1 MLCGFMGSSMVTH
14 LLCIIK
20 NYNSGEVFTTL
31 IAYIQEWVLVGL
43 HFHLLGSPTCR
54 QVARD
59 PHVLVV
65 ETPVEIQEID

>member
-1 MLCGFMGSSMVTH
+1 MGSSMVTH

-43 HFHLLGSPTCR
+43 YFHLL
-54 QVARD
+54 
-59 PHVLVV
+59 
-65 ETPVEIQEID
+65 